1 MNDDITLVDLP
12 TLDTTVF
19 EQVIDHGL
27 IEDRLA
33 LARQLCALVIDPA
46 TSMADRRA
54 VMPALARM
62 ACDRDRLVREILHS
76 DLAQADCLSAD
87 VVFSLVADD
96 DDLAVAFVA
105 ANPSINCSVQCAI
118 LTVGDAQR
126 CAAVAGREDVSA
138 AAVKKIVHDG
148 LDTAAMALLRNKSVR
163 LGAGYCRKLY
173 NRFHDQP
180 KVCTALMDAPYLP
193 PEIALVHNQRTA
205 EELRRSARLQGWVA
219 DFKSDDY
226 ISDNEELTSLRILAD
241 VPAEKLRDLVALMS
255 ARNMLTTSL
264 LLRAGINGH
273 LPFFEWALAYL
284 ANVSMRRVRMATARS
299 SERSAQVILRRA
311 GIPEDTHA
319 LFLAICMVSSATGAA
334 GKKADQDAFGRA
346 LVEVTMTRT
355 AAIDADQR
363 QRVIQLLSQFS
374 QGRTRTLVNR
384 LNDGYARVA

>member
-1 MNDDITLVDLP
+1 MNDDITMGDLP
-12 TLDTTVF
+12 TLDTSVF
-19 EQVIDHGL
+19 EQVIDHGP

-33 LARQLCALVIDPA
+33 LARQLCALVNELE

-54 VMPALARM
+54 VMPALARL
-62 ACDRDRLVREILHS
+62 ACDRDRMVREILHS
-76 DLAQADCLSAD
+76 GLVQSDSLSAD

-105 ANPSINCSVQCAI
+105 ANPSINCSIQCAI

-138 AAVKKIVHDG
+138 AAVKKIVNDG
-148 LDTAAMALLRNKSVR
+148 LDTAAIALLRNKSVR

-180 KVCTALMDAPYLP
+180 KVCTALMDASYLP

-219 DFKSDDY
+219 DFRSDDY
-226 ISDNEELTSLRILAD
+226 ISDNEEQTALRILAD

-311 GIPEDTHA
+311 GVPEDTHA

-363 QRVIQLLSQFS
+363 QRIIQLLSQFA

>member
-1 MNDDITLVDLP
+1 MNDDITMGDLP

-19 EQVIDHGL
+19 EQVIDHGP

-33 LARQLCALVIDPA
+33 LARQLCSLVIDRQ

-54 VMPALARM
+54 VMPALARL
-62 ACDRDRLVREILHS
+62 ACDRDRTVREILHLALAES
-76 DLAQADCLSAD
+76 DSLSAD
-87 VVFSLVADD
+87 LVFSLVADD

-105 ANPSINCSVQCAI
+105 ANPSLNCSVQCAI

-148 LDTAAMALLRNKSVR
+148 LDTAAIALLRNKSVR
-163 LGAGYCRKLY
+163 LGAGYCRKLDT
-173 NRFHDQP
+173 RFHDQP

-226 ISDNEELTSLRILAD
+226 ISDNEELTALRILAD

-363 QRVIQLLSQFS
+363 QRIIQLLSQFS